1 MRRPFLAVT
10 VAVVLAVVALPACS
24 SSSDSSTRTILTDFN
39 YDQFA
44 TSYMANFP
52 LVTSVHPGDT
62 IQFKQAW
69 TGEAHTVTFGTL
81 LKPLSDIMHPF
92 LTGEKPVPEDEPPGL
107 EDAQQAVPA
116 LFGDKD
122 ANQTAAQPCYLQAA
136 PLPADEKPCPKVT
149 QPAFTGRE
157 AFYNSGFIPY
167 LGNNGNQFKMT
178 VSKTAAPGDYYYQCL
193 LHGAGMSGYL
203 RVVPA
208 SQKTPSQSAV
218 SSAATKKLAETTKLL
233 VQANKD
239 ALAKKWD
246 LRPGTPHIDI
256 LAGTATPES
265 AFPFAL
271 VDEFYPKKF
280 TAKVG
285 QKVTWMINGHTVSF
299 HVPKYGPQL
308 EIDSKTGAVHLNVQ
322 AYNPVG
328 LNIPESDDHSDAP
341 TPPFDGGSYDGS
353 KFISTGVQG
362 GLAFSLTFTKVGT
375 YQYACTI
382 HPRMVGTLI
391 VK

>member
-1 MRRPFLAVT
+1 MRRLLIVVALA
-10 VAVVLAVVALPACS
+10 AVVLPACG

-44 TSYMANFP
+44 TTYMANFP
-52 LVTSVHPGDT
+52 FITQVHPGDS

-81 LKPLSDIMHPF
+81 LKPLSDIMHPYM
-92 LTGEKPVPEDEPPGL
+92 TGEKPVPDQEPPGL
-107 EDAQQAVPA
+107 QEAQQALPS
-116 LFGDKD
+116 LFGAKD
-122 ANQTAAQPCYLQAA
+122 VNQTAGQPCFLQSA
-136 PLPADEKPCPKVT
+136 PLPADEKPCPKVA

-157 AFYNSGFIPY
+157 AFYSSGFIPY
-167 LGNNGNQFKMT
+167 LGNNGNQFKMKLSST
-178 VSKTAAPGDYYYQCL
+178 IAPGDYYYYCL
-193 LHGAGMSGYL
+193 LHGAGMAGFL

-218 SSAATKKLAETTKLL
+218 NSAATKKLAETTKLL

-246 LRPGTPHIDI
+246 LPPGTPNIDI
-256 LAGTATPES
+256 LAGTGTPQS

-308 EIDSKTGAVHLNVQ
+308 VTDSKSGAVHLNLQ

-328 LNIPESDDHSDAP
+328 VNIPESDPSSDN
-341 TPPFDGGSYDGS
+341 TPPFDGGTYDGS

-362 GLAFSLTFTKVGT
+362 GLAFSLTFTKAGT

-391 VK
+391 VR